1 MRATIQ
7 AKILFLCLFLVLLT
21 TIGTSTGYYL
31 LARASQKRES
41 RNSIQIAFD
50 IILDDI
56 HTRITSYQE
65 QFDEFLAREATAA
78 WTASLYNQNKEEIGS
93 RQFVISYLVSLAG
106 SFKDF
111 GSISAVN
118 RLMLFTEDGRLL
130 MAYQRDGS
138 GEHIGAYLKSS
149 TGQDTYF
156 SLDNTAEISSIMY
169 TGAMIPDRPISS
181 NIPVH
186 YADAIPDKTTV
197 TLLARNSILFFS
209 VEAPL
214 YRKNQKVGVMVGE
227 IEYKQG
233 EVARYAA
240 LSKTD
245 VNLFAGN
252 QFSLGT
258 LPEETIVQPV
268 STSQGVACD
277 ALFQQ
282 TEQQLFIY
290 PVNIN
295 NHAYFQGQCLIMRHA
310 ETVGAISVSLS
321 QKLERDELQGI
332 FTTVITFGAISV
344 LAAFVL
350 SYFFS
355 HRTIH
360 SIQNIV
366 NVIGLAS
373 EGDLRQSVMVKSHDE
388 FGMLAQQ
395 LNRMIQQLRSI
406 SRQVQDSSSTV
417 GVTADAILREI
428 ESLTQRI
435 EQQSTSVDYTTESV
449 KRIDE
454 FIKLIGENTAD
465 LSASAQQTLSSIH
478 QIRASRLEVTTSIGH
493 LAGNMQTVLAAVE
506 QIGKSSKNMSEH
518 IGDLEGVARQTATA
532 MQRIDVSLKDVS
544 DNAMLS
550 QQLAD
555 DTREAARKGQDAVDA
570 SIEGMRDLKHAVSN
584 TAQIIQEV
592 NSWGEQVSSI
602 LDIVDEITA
611 QTSLL
616 ALNAS
621 IISAQAGSHGRGF
634 AVVADEIKELAL
646 RTKNSTQRISALI
659 HTLRKKTEEGVKHM
673 NDGLKK
679 AEQGMGLASAVKEAL
694 DTILERATNASER
707 AGGTAKV
714 VQNTAASSQ
723 LISAS
728 MGSVTNMVSQVN
740 GLIQQQEE
748 DITQVVLAI
757 ENSQAM
763 SAQINQASI
772 QQNQNSAEIEKNMQH
787 MAERVENISQQAE
800 ELHRNSAQIVEAMHA
815 MEIIAE
821 HLLRDIMTIS
831 SQTANDLV
839 KQSEMLDSIVQVF
852 KVL

>member
-1 MRATIQ
+1 MRTTIQ

-31 LARASQKRES
+31 LARDNQQRES

-50 IILDDI
+50 VILDDLYARSQNY
-56 HTRITSYQE
+56 TA
-65 QFDEFLAREATAA
+65 QFDEFLKREVTAA
-78 WTASLYNQNKEEIGS
+78 WTASLYNEDKEEIAS

-106 SFKDF
+106 SVKDF
-111 GSISAVN
+111 GSISGLS
-118 RLMLFTEDGRLL
+118 RLMLFAKDGRLL
-130 MAYQRDGS
+130 LIYQRGED

-156 SLDNTAEISSIMY
+156 SLDNTAEISSIIY
-169 TGAMIPDRPISS
+169 TGAMIPDRPISPD
-181 NIPVH
+181 IPVL
-186 YADAIPDKTTV
+186 YTQEIPKTTTV
-197 TLLARNSILFFS
+197 SLSSRASRLFFS

-214 YRKNQKVGVMVGE
+214 YRQDQNVGVMVGE
-227 IEYKQG
+227 IAYKQ
-233 EVARYAA
+233 EDVERYAL
-240 LSKTD
+240 LSKTE
-245 VNLFAGN
+245 VNFFSGEQFA
-252 QFSLGT
+252 LGT
-258 LPEETIVQPV
+258 FPAQKTLTLAAPQAI
-268 STSQGVACD
+268 ACD
-277 ALFQQ
+277 ALYQHTDQ
-282 TEQQLFIY
+282 HLAIY
-290 PVNIN
+290 PLDIDK
-295 NHAYFQGQCLIMRHA
+295 HAYYQGRCLITYRA
-310 ETVGAISVSLS
+310 ETIGAISVSLS
-321 QKLERDELQGI
+321 QKLERDELKGI
-332 FTTVITFGAISV
+332 LITMLSFGAISA

-350 SYFFS
+350 SYVFS
-355 HRTIH
+355 RSTVH

-373 EGDLRQSVMVKSHDE
+373 EGDLRQSVMTSSHDE
-388 FGMLAQQ
+388 FGMLARQ
-395 LNRMIQQLRSI
+395 LNRMIQQLRAI
-406 SRQVQDSSSTV
+406 SGQVQASSSTV

-435 EQQSTSVDYTTESV
+435 EQQSTSVDHTTESV
-449 KRIDE
+449 KRIDQ
-454 FIKLIGENTAD
+454 FIQLIGESTAD
-465 LSASAQQTLSSIH
+465 LSSSSQQTLSAIH
-478 QIRASRLEVTTSIGH
+478 QTRASRQEVTKSIGF
-493 LAGNMQTVLAAVE
+493 LAENLQTVLSSVE
-506 QIGKSSKNMSEH
+506 QIGTSAKNMSEH
-518 IGDLEGVARQTATA
+518 IGDLEGVARKTATA
-532 MQRIDVSLKDVS
+532 MQRIDMSLKDVS
-544 DNAMLS
+544 NNAALS
-550 QQLAD
+550 LQLAN
-555 DTREAARKGQDAVDA
+555 DTREAARKGQEAVDV
-570 SIEGMRDLKHAVSN
+570 SIDGMRDLKLAVSN

-602 LDIVDEITA
+602 LDIVDEVTE

-673 NDGLKK
+673 NDGLQK
-679 AEQGMGLASAVKEAL
+679 AEQGMGLSSAVKEAL
-694 DTILERATNASER
+694 DTILERATNSSER
-707 AGGTAKV
+707 AASTANV
-714 VQNTAASSQ
+714 VRDTAASSQ

-728 MGSVTNMVSQVN
+728 MGSVTTMVSQVN

-772 QQNQNSAEIEKNMQH
+772 QQNQNASEIEKNMQH
-787 MAERVENISQQAE
+787 MAERIENISQQTE
-800 ELHRNSAQIVEAMHA
+800 ELHSNSAQIVEAMHA

-821 HLLRDIMTIS
+821 HLLSEIMTIS

-839 KQSEMLDSIVQVF
+839 KQSEMLDSMVKVF
-852 KVL
+852 KVS

>member
-1 MRATIQ
+1 MRTTIQ

-31 LARASQKRES
+31 LARGRQKRES
-41 RNSIQIAFD
+41 HNSIQIAFD
-50 IILDDI
+50 IILDDL
-56 HTRITSYQE
+56 HARAQNYTT
-65 QFDEFLAREATAA
+65 QFDEFLRREVTAA
-78 WTASLYNQNKEEIGS
+78 WTASIYNEHTEEIGS

-106 SFKDF
+106 SLKDF
-111 GSISAVN
+111 GSISGLN
-118 RLMLFTEDGRLL
+118 RLMLFAKDGRLL
-130 MAYQRDGS
+130 LVYQRGDD
-138 GEHIGAYLKSS
+138 GEHIGAYLTSS

-156 SLDNTAEISSIMY
+156 SLDNTAEISSIIY
-169 TGAMIPDRPISS
+169 TGAMIPDRPISPD
-181 NIPVH
+181 IPVL
-186 YADAIPDKTTV
+186 YAKEIPKTTSV
-197 TLLARNSILFFS
+197 SLFSRASRLFFS

-214 YRKNQKVGVMVGE
+214 YRQDRNVGVLVGE
-227 IEYKQG
+227 IAYKQ
-233 EVARYAA
+233 EDVERYAL
-240 LSKTD
+240 LSKTE
-245 VNLFAGN
+245 VNLFSGE
-252 QFSLGT
+252 QFALGT
-258 LPEETIVQPV
+258 LPAQKTLQALAAPKNI
-268 STSQGVACD
+268 ACD
-277 ALFQQ
+277 ALYQH
-282 TEQQLFIY
+282 TDQQLAIY
-290 PVNIN
+290 PIEID
-295 NHAYFQGQCLIMRHA
+295 NHAYYQGRCLIKYRA
-310 ETVGAISVSLS
+310 ETIGAIAVSLS
-321 QKLERDELQGI
+321 QKLERDELKGI
-332 FTTVITFGAISV
+332 LVTMLSFGAISV

-350 SYFFS
+350 SYVFS
-355 HRTIH
+355 RSTVH

-373 EGDLRQSVMVKSHDE
+373 EGDLRQSVMTSSHDE
-388 FGMLAQQ
+388 FGMLARQ

-406 SRQVQDSSSTV
+406 SGQVQASSSTV

-435 EQQSTSVDYTTESV
+435 EQQSTSVDHTTDSV
-449 KRIDE
+449 KRIDQ
-454 FIKLIGENTAD
+454 FIQLIGESTAD
-465 LSASAQQTLSSIH
+465 LSTSAQQTLSAIH
-478 QIRASRLEVTTSIGH
+478 QTRTSRQEVTKSIGF
-493 LAGNMQTVLAAVE
+493 LAENLQTVLSSVE
-506 QIGKSSKNMSEH
+506 QIGTSAKNMSEH
-518 IGDLEGVARQTATA
+518 IGDLEGVARKTAAA
-532 MQRIDVSLKDVS
+532 MQRIDMSLKDVS
-544 DNAMLS
+544 NNAALS
-550 QQLAD
+550 LQLAN
-555 DTREAARKGQDAVDA
+555 DTREAARKGQDAVNV
-570 SIEGMRDLKHAVSN
+570 SIDGMRDLKLAVSN

-602 LDIVDEITA
+602 LDIVDEVTE

-679 AEQGMGLASAVKEAL
+679 AEQGMGLSSAVKEAL
-694 DTILERATNASER
+694 DTILERATNSSER
-707 AGGTAKV
+707 AASTANV
-714 VQNTAASSQ
+714 VRDTAVSSQ

-728 MGSVTNMVSQVN
+728 MGSVTTMVSQVN

-772 QQNQNSAEIEKNMQH
+772 QQNQNTSEIEKNMQH
-787 MAERVENISQQAE
+787 MAERIENISQQTE
-800 ELHRNSAQIVEAMHA
+800 ELHSNSAQIVEAMHA

-821 HLLRDIMTIS
+821 HLLREIMTIS

-839 KQSEMLDSIVQVF
+839 NQSEMLDSMVQIF
-852 KVL
+852 KVS

>member
-1 MRATIQ
+1 MKTTIQ
-7 AKILFLCLFLVLLT
+7 AKVLFLCLFLVLLT
-21 TIGTSTGYYL
+21 TIGTSSGYYL
-31 LARASQKRES
+31 LARASQRRES

-50 IILDDI
+50 IILDDLDA
-56 HTRITSYQE
+56 RIKNYTE
-65 QFDEFLAREATAA
+65 QFDEFLKRETTAA

-106 SFKDF
+106 SVKDF
-111 GSISAVN
+111 GSISAIN
-118 RLMLFTEDGRLL
+118 RLMLFAEDGRLL
-130 MAYQRDGS
+130 MVYQKGDD

-156 SLDNTAEISSIMY
+156 SLDNTAEISAIMY
-169 TGAMIPDRPISS
+169 TGALIPDIAIASD
-181 NIPVH
+181 IPVK
-186 YADAIPDKTTV
+186 YAEPIPDATTV
-197 TLLARNSILFFS
+197 TLLARESMLFFS

-214 YRKNQKVGVMVGE
+214 YRQGKKVGVIVGE
-227 IEYKQG
+227 IAYKQ
-233 EVARYAA
+233 EDIERYAS

-245 VNLFAGN
+245 VNLFAGDH
-252 QFSLGT
+252 FALGT
-258 LPEETIVQPV
+258 FPAQKM
-268 STSQGVACD
+268 
-277 ALFQQ
+277 FQSIPNQ
-282 TEQQLFIY
+282 NASCNDLYQRTAEHLSIY

-295 NHAYFQGQCLIMRHA
+295 GHAYFQGQCLIKHHA

-332 FTTVITFGAISV
+332 FTTVVTFGAMSV

-350 SYFFS
+350 SYLFS
-355 HRTIH
+355 RRTIH

-366 NVIGLAS
+366 SVIGMAS
-373 EGDLRQSVMVKSHDE
+373 EGDLRQSVAVKSHDE

-395 LNRMIQQLRSI
+395 LNRMIEQLRAI
-406 SRQVQDSSSTV
+406 SAQVQASSSTV

-435 EQQSTSVDYTTESV
+435 EQQSTSADHTTESV
-449 KRIDE
+449 KRIDQ
-454 FIKLIGENTAD
+454 FIMLIGENTPD
-465 LSASAQQTLSSIH
+465 LSASAQQTLASV
-478 QIRASRLEVTTSIGH
+478 QQTRASRQEVTKSIGH
-493 LAGNMQTVLAAVE
+493 LAGNLQTVLMSVE
-506 QIGKSSKNMSEH
+506 QIGTSARNMSEH

-532 MQRIDVSLKDVS
+532 MQRIDISLKDVS
-544 DNAMLS
+544 DNAILS
-550 QQLAD
+550 QQLANE
-555 DTREAARKGQDAVDA
+555 TREAARKGQEAVDA
-570 SIEGMRDLKHAVSN
+570 SIGGMSDLKHAVSN

-602 LDIVDEITA
+602 LDIVDEVTA

-679 AEQGMGLASAVKEAL
+679 AEQGMGLANAVKEAL

-707 AGGTAKV
+707 AGSTAKV

-728 MGSVTNMVSQVN
+728 MGSVTTMVSQVN

-748 DITQVVLAI
+748 DITQVVSAI

-787 MAERVENISQQAE
+787 MAERIGNISLQTE

-815 MEIIAE
+815 MEMIAE
-821 HLLRDIMTIS
+821 HLLHDIMTIS

-839 KQSEMLDSIVQVF
+839 KQSEMLDSMVQVF
-852 KVL
+852 KVS